1 MEVLFVFLKWV
12 GTFSYRDEE
21 TGSRMDLA
29 NLATVICPSIL
40 YAKGANAARDESFIA
55 ISVVQDLLENQDE
68 YYFVPAELEFVI
80 HENIY
85 SIFAK
90 ELDLPPKEIHRHCS
104 KYMQARGG
112 VAGMGRPMGPV
123 GGGMPIPQTTMP
135 NMRERPSDPRLSA
148 HRSEGNIAAQAD
160 NSSNTSGG
168 HSGSGSGSTG
178 GNGNFNGGQN
188 GLHQPSPSTFRPTP
202 VGGSSSRPTSWA
214 QQQPVPS
221 LNVSSPTG
229 TPGWRGN
236 GPSGNSSGGPF
247 QGSAMNGSRTSSRGS
262 APPSPGPGAEGERRS
277 FQMERDRSWQSVN
290 QEQGDWSANAARGQ
304 QQR

>member
-80 HENIY
+80 HENIF

-112 VAGMGRPMGPV
+112 VAGYGSTHGTCWWGNANTPDDDAQHARKAF
-123 GGGMPIPQTTMP
+123 
-135 NMRERPSDPRLSA
+135 RPS
-148 HRSEGNIAAQAD
+148 II
-160 NSSNTSGG
+160 
-168 HSGSGSGSTG
+168 GSPL
-178 GNGNFNGGQN
+178 GGQ
-188 GLHQPSPSTFRPTP
+188 H
-202 VGGSSSRPTSWA
+202 
-214 QQQPVPS
+214 
-221 LNVSSPTG
+221 
-229 TPGWRGN
+229 
-236 GPSGNSSGGPF
+236 
-247 QGSAMNGSRTSSRGS
+247 
-262 APPSPGPGAEGERRS
+262 RRS
-277 FQMERDRSWQSVN
+277 S
-290 QEQGDWSANAARGQ
+290 
-304 QQR
+304 